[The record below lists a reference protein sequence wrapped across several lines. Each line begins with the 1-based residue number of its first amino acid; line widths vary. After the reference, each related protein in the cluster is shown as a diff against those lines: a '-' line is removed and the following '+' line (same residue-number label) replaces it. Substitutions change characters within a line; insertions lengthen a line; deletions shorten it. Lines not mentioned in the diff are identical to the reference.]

1 MPSRPEPPR
10 REQVTSPAPSS
21 CPTCGSDLP
30 PGSKVS
36 SHSLDAL
43 DQDRLR
49 VTLASALCAL
59 ILFFPGVILPIAVW
73 EQFGFVEAYGVVTG
87 ALKLVAQGEVWIG
100 IAILLFSVA
109 LPLTKISGLILLCA
123 GLHQHRVHRG
133 WVWGIVEHTGR
144 WGMMDV
150 LLVAV
155 IIAWVKMADVV
166 SVKAGPGLYAF
177 AICVLLNLIASAAFP
192 KSLLHEHHA
201 R

>member
-1 MPSRPEPPR
+1 MPPRPELQ
-10 REQVTSPAPSS
+10 RERKAAQPAPSA
-21 CPTCGSDLP
+21 CPTCGSKLP
-30 PGSKVS
+30 SGNTTPD
-36 SHSLDAL
+36 HSLDPL
-43 DQDRLR
+43 DLDRQR

-87 ALKLVAQGEVWIG
+87 SLKLVAQGEVWIG

-123 GLHQHRVHRG
+123 GLHQHRFHRG